1 MMRKT
6 LPTTVA
12 AEAAPLVS
20 AEDAWER
27 LWRSLPSVQKQHCI
41 NTDAS
46 KEVEGGAPLQQT
58 ARTEGS
64 FGADVH
70 RDAGSVSLLS
80 VVLPRA
86 EMAHL
91 VTCVYLALHSNAI
104 QSDTEAAVEGALRA
118 PSLGKAHS
126 DEAEAADAPRVLR
139 ETYTREDVIAFL
151 ESVPS
156 RWMPDMIAARE
167 NEEEQSLWVEFN
179 AELVDCVVSDE
190 APYNLLPPTEVFTIQ
205 RTAAA
210 VSLEAPV
217 INYVEV
223 LPPRWYPA
231 VYDTLFEKLQLNDD
245 RSDSSLA
252 LAQFRIFFDWFHR
265 LHFCNT
271 DASRSSAAAEDVYNR
286 YCDPRGQFSTTQFQL
301 ACEEMC
307 AVYAQRRD
315 AAAYL
320 EQLVHRTEHVM
331 AQRDEEGPAHTAQ
344 QASRMSAEFFLHPEE
359 VTLPSWRRYLTSPV
373 PLYMPDELRAVQQEM
388 DRYHRHRCPRILL
401 LGPAGI
407 GKSEVGRQ
415 LAEELHCVHLD
426 VLELAM
432 AALRDTAQGDVAEE
446 LEACLAQRTA
456 VPMKVQVRLLQDA
469 MTSARAEF
477 RGYIFS
483 DTMSSTAETADAFL
497 EHFVRPLQLS
507 EMARPDHVVEVCTA
521 VPDVYQEHASGRV
534 AIVAA
539 ASQQAW
545 DTFVKDEAQKARAVE
560 KAQMRADC
568 EKILAHLVEME
579 GATGKAAPPA
589 ADLELARQQAAEA
602 QSILLTL
609 EEEEEEEEGVAAER
623 DQEDAAEEAEDTKR
637 SSLPPLAAG
646 RAAEVRLRLA
656 ALIRDGRI
664 EAGAQLPFTT
674 AEGAAVLLPSLEEQD
689 WTSSWRKHV
698 EFAKSIHHHLLVD
711 PIASASTG
719 HVTSYIAHVFH
730 LYPCGEP
737 ALLGSAKTGEDE
749 DGGEDGA
756 HGHSTSVAAD
766 EERSRAVEEAAE
778 EAGLSLSPVWK
789 RYCPVTAFEDH
800 VLIEGAACYACSYR
814 GHYYCFASPSKRAA
828 FVDFPIKYL
837 RQRCSPDRK
846 PVLVVADDTLVHSTD
861 AMVETM
867 QRVVGEVA
875 TQLNLTPYAVS
886 EFVKLLEPR
895 QALLQ
900 ARHAACVGRQKAEEE
915 ARKARAERLELAAK
929 AQAKKKKGKMEPRKP
944 KIKKKAGGTGRS
956 SFLQQALQD
965 RQSSAPSS
973 GGARRRV
980 PRTMFLEGPQS
991 MADEKAMHI
1000 RAAKEKAACTA
1011 PLLLSAVTSAD
1022 LQKDILHGLW
1032 EGNLLPETVLVLRPA
1047 DAPVEEVAEEDDEEE
1062 GEETQKGNAHGSD
1075 LSVLSQTL
1083 RLLKKVPKVERLSV
1097 MASRSKP
1104 RAQQPQPF
1112 NVLAISLPKTP
1123 VVHEVIAEV
1132 MQLLDPLAI
1141 QASEAAVDEALG
1153 EEDED
1158 AFNEEAEE
1166 EAEEAAFLNPD
1177 GEAVP
1182 LVPQPLPHPLTRPMR
1197 RFLHQFGSRLDYCP
1211 VTLRER
1217 GILVRGRQEFCLR
1230 FVDGL
1235 YVFATQEA
1243 RNAFARCPQ
1252 RYVGELPPETLPPRV
1267 WLVGSTCSGKKT
1279 LAAGLHE
1286 AYRVP
1291 FFVYD
1296 RRFFEECVEAALTP
1310 GGGMVRGV
1318 YIPPDSEDTN
1328 SYVARARTLLE
1339 EVRSR
1344 AREEKTKLKVRA
1356 EAERLLQEREQR
1368 EEERAARSDA
1378 DVDEEDDDDED
1389 DWDEAKEADL
1399 QEKLEYEPEDP
1410 EDKQERLREAYLRI
1424 ASCVTRFRPFDTLGY
1439 VMICPPFSDGDL
1451 DILFDE
1457 GCIPEVVMRLSI
1469 DEETFAQRGALRAA
1483 ERREAV
1489 EHAIVQDTAA
1499 KEVEATK
1506 QATQASRD
1514 AARLQR
1520 RREKALRKWRRRH
1533 IGVNDVDSP
1542 SEEEADADAEAPPAQ
1557 GHSGD
1562 AQSGDDRG
1570 DLDSAAAA
1578 AIHGEGQLGME
1589 EDYPTQEEALDE
1601 FMGIIEERLVEVVRV
1616 DGRAARETVCRAV
1629 VEALGRHM
1637 RHRASLFYVPEVMR
1651 FEDAKARLAA
1661 GGCDLSSFGYEDPVR
1676 LYRYRQEGPQTA
1688 CAWKPAGVRI
1698 GPEQP
1703 LQESA
1708 QGFYVDDA
1716 AGDAEGGGDNELEE
1730 PEVLS
1735 EVLSDEVQ
1743 ELRDVVERRK
1753 RRRQRKAALRVARVN
1768 HRLYF
1773 FKDDDSL
1780 LRFVRDPWPFLRQ
1793 APPNPTLLQ
1802 QPVVSVYEHDARYA
1816 TEQDGAKE
1824 RVLAD
1829 SVAFNLGMKCISVSS
1844 LLAWGAV
1851 HPHWHALKLD
1861 CMLAAQQ
1868 GSADPTLVHKLLAL
1882 YLSTAEVKHSGAV
1895 LHNLPHTAISGEA
1908 LRRVACAAPIV
1919 KVMATSSV
1927 PLRGGRAADHSA
1939 PDADGEA
1946 DEWSAAVAALE
1957 RHAAVRL
1964 PLPRPSVPLD
1974 ASNLVAAVHGVEEY
1988 VQQAQESVLREQR
2001 AFPARLHT
2009 SYQVYSYVH
2018 RHLSQFTAFCP
2029 YEWLEHDD
2037 LVRSV
2042 HAPPAIAEATA
2053 TSPLF
2058 WLPATNEVDLR
2069 WGAIYLNQYFF
2080 FSSAEYLERFLV
2092 DPTTV
2097 TDASKAKPMPKHFPV
2112 IMLHPVD
2119 EACLAL
2125 EGCCPVLLYDTRE
2138 FRGMRRVIQPVA
2150 KKGSLDCVVEY
2161 DGKLYA
2167 LRDKEHMARFL
2178 RRPWQ
2183 YVDGAHLPPVL
2194 RRPLPTGTSP
2204 SDIVDHEE
2212 YIQRQLYDPVAL
2224 ALLAVAQARPIY
2236 PGLSVEESAL
2246 KYIAL
2251 YLKAHRDPD
2260 SLSDFEEKTYR
2271 RHFEVYQ
2278 QRASLYRHLPSSS
2291 SEAKTK
2297 QTFAESATGA
2307 VTASAAAAEREYCA
2321 TFDNSMAAT
2330 SDMSFFNRLPRPSDA
2345 AL

>member
-1 MMRKT
+1 MRKT

-41 NTDAS
+41 NTEAS
-46 KEVEGGAPLQQT
+46 KEAEGAAPLQQT

-64 FGADVH
+64 LGADVH
-70 RDAGSVSLLS
+70 RGAGPVSLLS

-104 QSDTEAAVEGALRA
+104 ESDTEASVEGALRA
-118 PSLGKAHS
+118 PSLGKAHG
-126 DEAEAADAPRVLR
+126 DEAEAPDAPRVLR
-139 ETYTREDVIAFL
+139 ETYTREDFIAFL

-156 RWMPDMIAARE
+156 RWMPDMIAAQE
-167 NEEEQSLWVEFN
+167 DEEERSLWVEFN

-190 APYNLLPPTEVFTIQ
+190 APYSLLPPTEVFTIR

-210 VSLEAPV
+210 VNLEAPV
-217 INYVEV
+217 IDYVEV
-223 LPPRWYPA
+223 LPLRWYPA
-231 VYDTLFEKLQLNDD
+231 VYDNLFGKLQLNDD
-245 RSDSSLA
+245 RSDASLT

-271 DASRSSAAAEDVYNR
+271 DASRSNAAAEDVYNR
-286 YCDPRGQFSTTQFQL
+286 YCDPRGQFTATQFEL

-331 AQRDEEGPAHTAQ
+331 AQRDEDGPVNTAQ
-344 QASRMSAEFFLHPEE
+344 QAARMSAEFFLHPEE

-373 PLYMPDELRAVQQEM
+373 SLYMPDELRVVQQEI

-432 AALRDTAQGDVAEE
+432 AALRDTAQRAVAEE
-446 LEACLAQRTA
+446 LEVCLAQRIA
-456 VPMKVQVRLLQDA
+456 VPMKVQVQLLQDA
-469 MTSARAEF
+469 MTSARAEY

-483 DTMSSTAETADAFL
+483 DTMFSTAETADAFL

-521 VPDVYQEHASGRV
+521 VPDVYQEHASGRI
-534 AIVAA
+534 AIAAA

-545 DTFVKDEAQKARAVE
+545 DAFVKDEAQKARALE

-602 QSILLTL
+602 QSILLAL
-609 EEEEEEEEGVAAER
+609 EEEEEEEKGAVAER
-623 DQEDAAEEAEDTKR
+623 DEEDAAEEAGHTKR

-656 ALIRDGRI
+656 SLIRDGRI

-674 AEGAAVLLPSLEEQD
+674 AEGAAARLPSLEEQD

-711 PIASASTG
+711 PIASASIG

-730 LYPCGEP
+730 LYPCEEP
-737 ALLGSAKTGEDE
+737 ALLGCAKTGEDE

-756 HGHSTSVAAD
+756 HGQSTSVAAD

-800 VLIEGAACYACSYR
+800 VLIEGAACYACTYR
-814 GHYYCFASPSKRAA
+814 GHYYCFASTSKRAA

-837 RQRCSPDRK
+837 RQRRSPDRK

-875 TQLNLTPYAVS
+875 AQLNLTPYTVS

-900 ARHAACVGRQKAEEE
+900 ARHAACVGRQMAEEE

-929 AQAKKKKGKMEPRKP
+929 AQAKKKKGKMEPKKP
-944 KIKKKAGGTGRS
+944 KLKKKASGPGRA

-965 RQSSAPSS
+965 RQGSAAASA
-973 GGARRRV
+973 GARRRV

-1011 PLLLSAVTSAD
+1011 PLLLSAVTSVD

-1032 EGNLLPETVLVLRPA
+1032 EGDLLPETVLVLRPA
-1047 DAPVEEVAEEDDEEE
+1047 DAPVAEMAEED
-1062 GEETQKGNAHGSD
+1062 EETEKGNANGSD
-1075 LSVLSQTL
+1075 LPVLSQTL
-1083 RLLKKVPKVERLSV
+1083 RLLKRARKVERRSV
-1097 MASRSKP
+1097 MASRSHP
-1104 RAQQPQPF
+1104 SAQQSQPF
-1112 NVLAISLPKTP
+1112 NVLTISLPKTP

-1141 QASEAAVDEALG
+1141 QASEAAVDQALG
-1153 EEDED
+1153 EEEED
-1158 AFNEEAEE
+1158 AFDEEAEE
-1166 EAEEAAFLNPD
+1166 EAEEAALLNPD
-1177 GEAVP
+1177 GDAAP
-1182 LVPQPLPHPLTRPMR
+1182 RVPQPPPHPLTRPMR

-1243 RNAFARCPQ
+1243 RDAFARCPQ

-1267 WLVGSTCSGKKT
+1267 WLVGPTRSGKKT
-1279 LAAGLHE
+1279 LAAGLQE

-1296 RRFFEECVEAALTP
+1296 RHFFEECVEAVLTP

-1318 YIPPDSEDTN
+1318 YIPQDSEDTN
-1328 SYVARARTLLE
+1328 PYVGRARMLLE
-1339 EVRSR
+1339 EVRNR
-1344 AREEKTKLKVRA
+1344 AREEKTKLKARA

-1378 DVDEEDDDDED
+1378 DADEEDNDNED
-1389 DWDEAKEADL
+1389 VWDEAKEADL
-1399 QEKLEYEPEDP
+1399 QEKLEFEPEDP
-1410 EDKQERLREAYLRI
+1410 EDKQARLSEAYLRI

-1451 DILFDE
+1451 DVLFDE
-1457 GCIPEVVMRLSI
+1457 GCIPEVVMRLNI
-1469 DEETFAQRGALRAA
+1469 DEETFAQRGALRAT

-1489 EHAIVQDTAA
+1489 EHASVQDTAA

-1506 QATQASRD
+1506 QATQAIRD

-1533 IGVNDVDSP
+1533 IGANDVDSP
-1542 SEEEADADAEAPPAQ
+1542 SEEEAEAPPAQ

-1562 AQSGDDRG
+1562 AQSGDDHD

-1589 EDYPTQEEALDE
+1589 EDHPTQEEALDE
-1601 FMGIIEERLVEVVRV
+1601 FMGIIEERHVEVVRV

-1651 FEDAKARLAA
+1651 FEDAKARLTA

-1676 LYRYRQEGPQTA
+1676 LYRYRKEGPQTA
-1688 CAWKPAGVRI
+1688 CAWKLAGVRV

-1708 QGFYVDDA
+1708 QGFYADDA
-1716 AGDAEGGGDNELEE
+1716 AGDAEAGDDNELEE

-1753 RRRQRKAALRVARVN
+1753 RRCQRKAAPRVARVN

-1780 LRFVRDPWPFLRQ
+1780 LCFVRDPWPFMRQ

-1802 QPVVSVYEHDARYA
+1802 QPVVSVYEHDVRYA
-1816 TEQDGAKE
+1816 TEKGSAKE

-1829 SVAFNLGMKCISVSS
+1829 SVAFNLGMRCMSVSS

-1868 GSADPTLVHKLLAL
+1868 GSADPTLVQKLLVL

-1895 LHNLPHTAISGEA
+1895 LHNLPHTAMSAEA
-1908 LRRVACAAPIV
+1908 LPRVACAAPIV
-1919 KVMATSSV
+1919 KVMAASSA
-1927 PLRGGRAADHSA
+1927 PLRDGRADDHSA

-1946 DEWSAAVAALE
+1946 DGWSAAVAALE

-1988 VQQAQESVLREQR
+1988 VQQTQESVLREQR
-2001 AFPARLHT
+2001 AFPARLHN

-2042 HAPPAIAEATA
+2042 HAPQAIAAAAAMST
-2053 TSPLF
+2053 LF

-2112 IMLHPVD
+2112 IILHPVD

-2138 FRGMRRVIQPVA
+2138 IRGMRRVIQPVA
-2150 KKGSLDCVVEY
+2150 KKGLLDCVVEY

-2167 LRDKEHMARFL
+2167 LRNKEHMARFL

-2183 YVDGAHLPPVL
+2183 YVDGAHLPQML

-2278 QRASLYRHLPSSS
+2278 QRATLYRHLPSSS
-2291 SEAKTK
+2291 PKAKTK
-2297 QTFAESATGA
+2297 QTSAESATGA
-2307 VTASAAAAEREYCA
+2307 VTVSAAAAEREYCA
-2321 TFDNSMAAT
+2321 AFDNSMAAAG
-2330 SDMSFFNRLPRPSDA
+2330 DMSFFNRLPRPSDA